1 MLPHDSILV
10 KSTMAALLDQVRESF
25 EGPIVSVGSSG
36 QQRRTRAH
44 PGCCM
49 AVRACLCHV
58 QDFVGQKHAEQYAQ
72 NILIPS
78 ASIGFVVG
86 WLAQDIRITL
96 GIFGFGVLLALAVSD
111 LSRQVS
117 QAPRKL
123 ELTDIVTSHWITQ
136 VAVPPWSFY
145 NENPVAW
152 LPVVPSA
159 EAPETKKTI

>member
-1 MLPHDSILV
+1 MS
-10 KSTMAALLDQVRESF
+10 AAPGGRE
-25 EGPIVSVGSSG
+25 
-36 QQRRTRAH
+36 RRTRAH
-44 PGCCM
+44 PARSLHYG
-49 AVRACLCHV
+49 RCLCHF